1 MKFTTEIDPAH
12 LRINAAWRRGKTR
25 DGKPIT
31 YLAPRY
37 AKARAVVATSAA
49 DASDG
54 WQFVGPV
61 SVTIAIYFR
70 KLTRTGPAD
79 GLPWG
84 DVDGP
89 IKGILDALQ
98 HSGVL
103 ADDAQVL
110 EVYAIK
116 FRDKDR
122 PRIEIEITTPT
133 PVPG

>member
-31 YLAPRY
+31 YLS
-37 AKARAVVATSAA
+37 AKYSHARAVVATAAA
-49 DASDG
+49 DASNG
-54 WQFVGPV
+54 WRFVGPV

-84 DVDGP
+84 DVDAP

-103 ADDAQVL
+103 ADDGQVI

-116 FRDKDR
+116 RRDKER
-122 PRIEIEITTPT
+122 PRVEVEIIATP
-133 PVPG
+133 PALG

>member
-54 WQFVGPV
+54 
-61 SVTIAIYFR
+61 
-70 KLTRTGPAD
+70 
-79 GLPWG
+79 
-84 DVDGP
+84 P

-133 PVPG
+133 PAPG